1 MATIEPTLLAAL
13 QRATPAELLAVLRY
27 CSEVAPERVRVE
39 IVLPPSGD
47 QAEPLVAIT
56 GFGSRGVGPNL
67 ESARS
72 KWAEVMLA
80 ARVTPAYR
88 GPA

>member
-1 MATIEPTLLAAL
+1 MTEPTTLLAAL

-47 QAEPLVAIT
+47 QAEPLIAIT
-56 GFGSRGVGPNL
+56 GFGSRGVGPTI
-67 ESARS
+67 ESARCN
-72 KWAEVMLA
+72 WAELLLA
-80 ARVTPAYR
+80 ARVAPGYR